1 MTYFHKNDR
10 QKTNMSLL
18 NCKGS
23 QLENVLK
30 QINKWARRD
39 ETKGLFE
46 QLNHKHS
53 FRHFWTIYGLD
64 ENWNE
69 KRSAEL
75 SVGVIFSLL
84 YTTPYYILTMHASK
98 TQVIGPINIWSVYL
112 AVWRNVGIRF
122 LMFIWLHF
130 CTG

>member
-1 MTYFHKNDR
+1 MTYFHKYDR
-10 QKTNMSLL
+10 QKPNTSLL
-18 NCKGS
+18 SSKGS

-30 QINKWARRD
+30 QMNKWPWRD

-75 SVGVIFSLL
+75 PVGVKKCWDKFLDVNTVTL
-84 YTTPYYILTMHASK
+84 VHGLTII
-98 TQVIGPINIWSVYL
+98 V
-112 AVWRNVGIRF
+112 
-122 LMFIWLHF
+122 
-130 CTG
+130 